1 MGLLLMNRLLLCC
14 CFALVTFP
22 LYAADE
28 IVFERV
34 FGPELPGKYKHPA
47 AFTEL
52 SNGDLYLSFY
62 GGEGEYDPNTAVW
75 GARLPKGTTKW
86 TTPVIIADTPFR
98 SDGNPVVWEDPDQI
112 LWLFYNVRYGETW
125 SDTMIKFKISRDEG
139 HTWSDSDNLTFE
151 RGTMVRARPILLN
164 NGDYLLGVYKETGND
179 REVVGSE
186 TKSFF
191 LRYVKKEGV
200 WKETNRVKSRVGNL
214 QPSPVQ
220 IDDNYLVAY
229 CRRGGDYNDHP
240 DNFLVRTESRDGGW
254 TWSEGTDSAFPNPN
268 AATDFIKLQ
277 NGHLLLVYN
286 HSTNDRMPLT
296 VAISTDNDKS
306 YPHSRDILNNPG
318 NTAAY
323 PMAIQTKDGK
333 IHVIYTSDRR
343 SIIHHVTFDESAIL
357 GHTREEAAKQ

>member
-1 MGLLLMNRLLLCC
+1 MIRLLMTFLCC
-14 CFALVTFP
+14 VFTLPSF
-22 LYAADE
+22 AADDL
-28 IVFERV
+28 VFERV

-52 SNGDLYLSFY
+52 SNGDLYLAFY

-75 GARLPKGTTKW
+75 AARLPQGTTQW

-98 SDGNPVVWEDPDQI
+98 SDGNPVVWEAPDG
-112 LWLFYNVRYGETW
+112 LVWLFYNVRYGETW
-125 SDTMIKFKISRDEG
+125 SDTLIKFKISRDGG

-186 TKSFF
+186 TMSFF
-191 LRYVKKEGV
+191 LRYVKSEGV
-200 WKETNRVKSRVGNL
+200 WKETNRIPSGRGNL

-229 CRRGGDYNDHP
+229 CRRGGDYNNSP
-240 DNFLVRTESRDGGW
+240 ENKLVRTESRDGGW
-254 TWSEGTDSAFPNPN
+254 TWSAGTETDFPNPN
-268 AATDFIKLQ
+268 SATDFIKLK

-286 HSTNDRMPLT
+286 HSTDDRMPLT
-296 VAISTDNDKS
+296 VAISTDNDQT
-306 YPHSRDILNNPG
+306 YPHRRDILNIPG

-323 PMAIQTKDGK
+323 PMAIQTSDGK
-333 IHVIYTSDRR
+333 IHIIYTSDRR

-357 GHTREEAAKQ
+357 GHTREQSN

>member
-254 TWSEGTDSAFPNPN
+254 TWSEGTDSGFPNPN

-323 PMAIQTKDGK
+323 PMAIQTKDEK

-357 GHTREEAAKQ
+357 GHTRVESK

>member
-1 MGLLLMNRLLLCC
+1 MIRLLMTFLCC
-14 CFALVTFP
+14 VFTLPSF
-22 LYAADE
+22 AADDL
-28 IVFERV
+28 VFERV

-52 SNGDLYLSFY
+52 SNGDLYLAFY

-75 GARLPKGTTKW
+75 AARLPQGTTKW
-86 TTPVIIADTPFR
+86 TTPIIIADTPFR
-98 SDGNPVVWEDPDQI
+98 SDGNPVVWEAPDG
-112 LWLFYNVRYGETW
+112 LVWLFYNVRYGETW
-125 SDTMIKFKISRDEG
+125 SDTLIKFKISRDGG
-139 HTWSDSDNLTFE
+139 HSWSDSDNLTFE

-186 TKSFF
+186 TMSFF
-191 LRYVKKEGV
+191 LRYVKQEGV
-200 WKETNRVKSRVGNL
+200 WKETNRIPSRRGNL

-229 CRRGGDYNDHP
+229 CRRGGDYNNSP
-240 DNFLVRTESRDGGW
+240 ENKLVRTESRDGGW
-254 TWSEGTDSAFPNPN
+254 TWSAGTETDFPNPN
-268 AATDFIKLQ
+268 SATDFIKLK

-286 HSTNDRMPLT
+286 HSTDDRMPLT
-296 VAISTDNDKS
+296 VAISTDNDQT
-306 YPHSRDILNNPG
+306 YPHRRHILNIPG

-323 PMAIQTKDGK
+323 PMAIQTSDGK
-333 IHVIYTSDRR
+333 IHIIYTSDRR

-357 GHTREEAAKQ
+357 GHTREQSN